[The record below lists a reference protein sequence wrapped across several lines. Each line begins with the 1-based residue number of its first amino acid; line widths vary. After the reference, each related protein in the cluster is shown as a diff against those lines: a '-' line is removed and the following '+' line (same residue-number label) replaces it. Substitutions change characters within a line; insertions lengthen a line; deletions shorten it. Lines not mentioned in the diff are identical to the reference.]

1 MPIKKTISR
10 KKPIADVATSDNVA
24 VATRADTGMPQFFQR
39 VFAIMFG
46 AVALTAVTTWLTLS
60 FGLPYLFN
68 ISGNVVT
75 GLSILFYVLLFGG
88 LGIAWFAQARA
99 FSLKPG
105 LAGLLLA
112 VYAVTIG
119 IVITPLVLFA
129 VQNNPETIIW
139 AFGLAAAMFGCMAL
153 FGYKTTANLG
163 FLGRFLF
170 MGVIGLVLV
179 GVASIFW
186 PLGSTMMLIVCVIG
200 IIVFALLTA
209 YNMQFLKNAYVQ
221 IGDKRDNL
229 AILGALQLYIA
240 FIAMF
245 QYILALLNRR

>member
-1 MPIKKTISR
+1 MPTKKL
-10 KKPIADVATSDNVA
+10 PAATSSDN
-24 VATRADTGMPQFFQR
+24 GMSAFFQR

-46 AVALTAVTTWLTLS
+46 AVALTAATTWLMLAPDM
-60 FGLPYLFN
+60 LPPAWMFN
-68 ISGNVVT
+68 IQGNVIS
-75 GLSILFYVLLFGG
+75 GMSILFYVLLFGG

-99 FSLKPG
+99 FSLKTR
-105 LAGLLLA
+105 LAGFLLA
-112 VYAVTIG
+112 LYAITIG
-119 IVITPLVLFA
+119 IVITPLVFFA
-129 VQNNPETIIW
+129 TQNNPESIIW

-170 MGVIGLVLV
+170 MGVIGLILI
-179 GVASIFW
+179 GIASIFW
-186 PLGSTMMLIVCVIG
+186 PLGSTMTLIVCVAG
-200 IIVFALLTA
+200 IIIFALLTS
-209 YNMQFLKNAYVQ
+209 YNMQFLKNAYTQ